1 MRMGIVSYQ
10 AIGIFFGG
18 EAIAYLMNGNILI
31 TTHSSMQEVKEK
43 ITYIKHLEDSPHHH
57 T

>member
-43 ITYIKHLEDSPHHH
+43 ITYIKHLEDSPHRH